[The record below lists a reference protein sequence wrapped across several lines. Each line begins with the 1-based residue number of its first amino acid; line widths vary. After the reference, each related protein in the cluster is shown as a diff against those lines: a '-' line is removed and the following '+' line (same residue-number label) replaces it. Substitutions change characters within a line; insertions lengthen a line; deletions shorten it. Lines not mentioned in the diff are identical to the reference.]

1 MTEDKDKKIC
11 RLEMENRRLRM
22 INRFQRDIIENYQ
35 QIVELNNKVVIE

>member
-1 MTEDKDKKIC
+1 
-11 RLEMENRRLRM
+11 MENRRLRM